1 MLSTLYTPLSV
12 LYLSLLPSLQYLLRR
27 PLPNK
32 SVAFSFLLLLPPIQ
46 LSSSVNRLSP
56 FCIAFLLIV
65 TTVKCF
71 MKKWILFS

>member
-32 SVAFSFLLLLPPIQ
+32 SVAFSFLLLPPIQ

-56 FCIAFLLIV
+56 FCIAFLLV
-65 TTVKCF
+65 VNTVKFF